1 MDMCRPFRPRSG
13 ACHRCCHLRPSGEAS
28 QPGHHA
34 PAGTLTPNPV
44 RTLLR
49 FGCVRSTSARS
60 ASRLSVDDRWPCATG
75 LASYPSSCIHHLNRT
90 TPFSV
95 PPVARILSRLRG
107 HRRFPGVSSRIA
119 QSATD
124 RIPFHPPAA
133 TPEGF
138 SGFDSICP
146 EPLDGGPPHWLTVAT
161 AGFHRLCSPAAP
173 KPRNGGCDSASRPV
187 FPARATCLIAS
198 RADAARRLVSWSFD
212 AGRNDPP

>member
-1 MDMCRPFRPRSG
+1 VSGPLPQGRHRAFRTTIVGLAPRVLPLTPQVAFIISIGRPRF
-13 ACHRCCHLRPSGEAS
+13 RCLPLLGSYHVSVVTAGFPAS
-28 QPGHHA
+28 
-34 PAGTLTPNPV
+34 
-44 RTLLR
+44 
-49 FGCVRSTSARS
+49 
-60 ASRLSVDDRWPCATG
+60 
-75 LASYPSSCIHHLNRT
+75 
-90 TPFSV
+90 
-95 PPVARILSRLRG
+95 
-107 HRRFPGVSSRIA
+107 SSRIA